1 MTAVAWFRRGL
12 SGAPAP
18 VSLGPH
24 TLRSASLVG
33 AVVLAAALA
42 ACDDG
47 SPFDRPFG
55 GLGPADVATG
65 AHVASADRD
74 GLRSADFELASGA
87 TSLTIHSGD
96 VGGSLYR
103 IATPPGGGL
112 APAAVVSGDHVVA
125 QLVST
130 GMNGPSTV
138 DVTLSSAV
146 AWTIHLDGGATA
158 ATVDMRDGGLAGL
171 DFGAG
176 VSRIDVTLPTEPGT
190 LAVRMSGGSS
200 EFTVHAPAGV
210 PARVSLAGGG
220 GSATI
225 DGEAHTGIAGGTV
238 FTPDGWAG
246 ATQRI
251 DVDNTSGVSAFA
263 LDRY

>member
-1 MTAVAWFRRGL
+1 VNTVAWFHGGR
-12 SGAPAP
+12 SGAPAIVNVGRHP
-18 VSLGPH
+18 R
-24 TLRSASLVG
+24 RSAGLVG

-42 ACDDG
+42 ACERG

-55 GLGPADVATG
+55 GLGPTEVGTSDRVATAARG
-65 AHVASADRD
+65 D
-74 GLRSADFELASGA
+74 LRSADFELASGVA
-87 TSLTIHSGD
+87 TLTIHSGD
-96 VGGSLYR
+96 IGGSLYR
-103 IATPPGGGL
+103 IVAPAGGGL
-112 APAAVVSGDHVVA
+112 APAAVVSGDHVVT
-125 QLVST
+125 QLVPSGT
-130 GMNGPSTV
+130 NGPSIV

-176 VSRIDVTLPTEPGT
+176 VSRIDVTLPKESGT
-190 LAVRMSGGSS
+190 LPVRMSGGSS

-220 GSATI
+220 GSVTI
-225 DGEAHTGIAGGTV
+225 DGETHTGIAGGTV
-238 FTPDGWAG
+238 FTPVGWAG
-246 ATQRI
+246 ALQRI
-251 DVDNTSGVSAFA
+251 DVDNTSGVSTFA